1 MLRILPLVV
10 VSFLISTL
18 APAAPLLTPGDAI
31 LGVQVV
37 DLVIN
42 VASQGNAAGANNWPT
57 FESPEKA
64 IDGFAQKHLNYAET
78 NTGLLVTPALGS
90 SLATSLTI
98 WTANDVE
105 ARDPASYEVLGTNV
119 GPLTSGGPFSLI
131 DFQLL
136 SQGPLSLPSSR
147 NGIVDDPLDDASSQT
162 VGFEKQL
169 AYTSYLIVFPTVKD
183 PGSANSMQIA
193 EVQLGGEAATDLY
206 TARVDEDDVFLASS
220 EGLRA
225 GLPLNVVDDYLITW
239 IDHDTFQLDWFANV
253 VTRTVVTL
261 DGFDMTTAEGDPTP
275 IIDVIKGD
283 SGFCADPVVSFDD
296 DTIVLTYD
304 EIAPGDSECGDVRSF
319 DIVTVPEPSGS
330 LSLLAGTLML
340 VVRWKSRVGRRGRR
354 A

>member
-1 MLRILPLVV
+1 LRVLSIAVLVS
-10 VSFLISTL
+10 VSTALMSGL
-18 APAAPLLTPGDAI
+18 APAALLLTPGDAI

-42 VASQGNAAGANNWPT
+42 VGSQGNAAGANNWPT

-64 IDGFAQKHLNYAET
+64 IDGVAQKHLNFAET

-98 WTANDVE
+98 WTANDAE
-105 ARDPASYEVLGTNV
+105 ARDPASYEVWGTNV

-225 GLPLNVVDDYLITW
+225 GLPLNVVDDYVITW
-239 IDHDTFQLDWFANV
+239 IDHDTFQLDWFAFG
-253 VTRTVVTL
+253 VTRT
-261 DGFDMTTAEGDPTP
+261 G
-275 IIDVIKGD
+275 GD
-283 SGFCADPVVSFDD
+283 SRRTRHDD
-296 DTIVLTYD
+296 
-304 EIAPGDSECGDVRSF
+304 A
-319 DIVTVPEPSGS
+319 
-330 LSLLAGTLML
+330 
-340 VVRWKSRVGRRGRR
+340 
-354 A
+354 